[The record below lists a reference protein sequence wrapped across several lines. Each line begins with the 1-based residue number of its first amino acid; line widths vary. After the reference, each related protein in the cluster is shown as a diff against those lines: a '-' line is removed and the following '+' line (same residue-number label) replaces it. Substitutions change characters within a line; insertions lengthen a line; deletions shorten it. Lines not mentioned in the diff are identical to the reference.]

1 MAEVEVRVLGPLEV
15 VVDGTLLTGL
25 PRLERTLLAALA
37 VRAGRPV
44 SVSALAADVWA
55 DPPPSWRKSLQ
66 VRVARIRRRL
76 EDAGLPADVLATT
89 GEGYRLALDADR
101 IDAHRFH
108 RCFEEGRRLLDEG
121 RPDAAR
127 ETLDAG
133 LALWRGDPLPE
144 LADTAGGQAEVA
156 RLVELRHLAV
166 EERTEAILALGRHGE
181 AVADAERNVADAPL
195 RERRWAQLM
204 VALYRSGRQADA
216 LRAFQRARDLL
227 VEELGLEPGPELA
240 RIEAAVIHHDP
251 SLDLQP
257 AGPPGAAAA
266 PVARIGT
273 EPELLWVDWQ
283 RQVPLV
289 GRARERAVLAEAWSK
304 VRDDSLGGV
313 VVLTGRS
320 GVGKTRLVAELAKDA
335 SDEGAWVLAFR
346 CAPGVGLV
354 PMGPGPLSLGVDLPA
369 VSTGPPAAA
378 AAVEYGL
385 AIFDRVMAVAEQRPV
400 LLVFDD
406 LHRAEPFVVEAM
418 RTVADRPV
426 MPLDG
431 SLPVLTVAT
440 FRDAA
445 TLPPG
450 VHALVHQVRQLHVE
464 ALLGLGPLPPDDA
477 RALVAERLAVGGT
490 GDLGRG
496 RDLDALVAHVGGNP
510 RRLIELARHL
520 RSTAGSEVAEASEPA
535 QASEPTQAS
544 ESAVGP
550 ELPAWQRAA
559 GSVVALGSEAAV
571 GSGAQEPVVAPG
583 SVAAVGSGSPEAV
596 VAHESAVAVGSEAA
610 VALGSVVA
618 LGSEVAAG
626 QQHAAAGHQA
636 AETPPLGGAG
646 RAPTPERLRQ
656 VVGEEL
662 AELPEDLVAF
672 LAAVAVAGPEVG
684 TATAARAAGVDDE
697 TAARL
702 VERAAGAGYLATD
715 GAGDRVRFITPLER
729 EVLLGMLSEARR
741 ATIAERAAAT
751 TTATTPTGVTA
762 TAAAP
767 NPVAPAETTPTGITP
782 AETTPAESTPAETAS
797 TETTPAA
804 TTPAATTP
812 TGITPTET
820 TPTETTPA
828 EIAPTEITATGVTAT
843 VATPN
848 TVAPTERTPV
858 EIARAETA
866 PTGITPAAITPA
878 GITSTGTTSTEN
890 TPNTVAPTMAAA
902 APTTAPVASPLAV
915 TPATAPADPSPP
927 ATGPADPSPPALFD
941 GPDLLWA
948 ARQLQVPLAGRAAE
962 RERLLH
968 AWRQVCDRGKTGLV
982 VITAGAGLGKTR
994 LLAEVARAAVDAG
1007 GAALGGRFSATLGL
1021 SPLGGD
1027 VAILGVAPPAAEA
1040 LRGPDVVIG
1049 YLRELFDRLLDVTR
1063 RQPAVVLLDD
1073 AHLASA
1079 ELVDGMRRLVDRPIP
1094 MAEGRPIL
1102 VVAAQRPGGRGGHG
1116 IAPLVR
1122 DLQRV
1127 DVRDELDLASLDPD
1141 DSLRLLE
1148 AVLGDDLDAASAEQ
1162 LALVAG
1168 CAGGIPGHLVEL
1180 GRHLAAS
1187 GIVRCGHWDVEVS
1200 PTIAAAAAGSGVGI
1214 VRESGGGR
1222 DPEVVAPGRA
1232 GVGVPTAL
1240 RSAVEADLAELPA
1253 DVVRLL
1259 TAAAVVGPSFDLAS
1273 AARAAGI
1280 DDGQALDALDHA
1292 VAARVVAETADGYR
1306 FASEVEQVVLAD
1318 RLSAGRR
1325 ALIRS
1330 RLGDGPP
1337 TP

>member
-1 MAEVEVRVLGPLEV
+1 MADVEVRVLGPLEV
-15 VVDGTLLTGL
+15 AVDGTLLTGL

-37 VRAGRPV
+37 VRAGRTV
-44 SVSALAADVWA
+44 AFAALAADVWA

-89 GEGYRLALDADR
+89 GEGYRLAVDADR

-108 RCFEEGRRLLDEG
+108 RCFDEGRRLLDEG

-127 ETLDAG
+127 EALDAG

-144 LADTAGGQAEVA
+144 LADTSGGQAEVA

-166 EERTEAILALGRHGE
+166 EERTDAILALGRHGE
-181 AVADAERNVADAPL
+181 AVADAERSLADAPL

-216 LRAFQRARDLL
+216 LRAFQRARHLL

-240 RIEAAVIHHDP
+240 RIEAAVISHDP
-251 SLDLQP
+251 VLDLP
-257 AGPPGAAAA
+257 DRAGAETA
-266 PVARIGT
+266 PVVRTGT

-289 GRARERAVLAEAWSK
+289 GRERERAVLAGAWSR
-304 VRDDSLGGV
+304 VRDESLGGV

-320 GVGKTRLVAELAKDA
+320 GVGKTRLVAELAKDV
-335 SDEGAWVLAFR
+335 SDEGGWVLAFR
-346 CAPGVGLV
+346 CAPEVGLV
-354 PMGPGPLSLGVDLPA
+354 PMGPGPLSLGVDLP
-369 VSTGPPAAA
+369 VVGSGPPAAA

-385 AIFDRVMAVAEQRPV
+385 ALFDRVMAVAEQRPV

-464 ALLGLGPLPPDDA
+464 ALLGLGPLPAADA
-477 RALVAERLAVGGT
+477 RALVEERLAVGPS
-490 GDLGRG
+490 DGRVG
-496 RDLDALVAHVGGNP
+496 NPDLDALVAHVGGNP
-510 RRLIELARHL
+510 RRLIEVARHL
-520 RSTAGSEVAEASEPA
+520 RSTAGSGAAPASA
-535 QASEPTQAS
+535 VSVGA
-544 ESAVGP
+544 AVGP
-550 ELPAWQRAA
+550 EDTARQHTAGPRAT
-559 GSVVALGSEAAV
+559 EA
-571 GSGAQEPVVAPG
+571 PR
-583 SVAAVGSGSPEAV
+583 
-596 VAHESAVAVGSEAA
+596 
-610 VALGSVVA
+610 
-618 LGSEVAAG
+618 
-626 QQHAAAGHQA
+626 
-636 AETPPLGGAG
+636 LGGVG
-646 RAPTPERLRQ
+646 EAPTPERLWQ
-656 VVGEEL
+656 VVDEEL

-672 LAAVAVAGPEVG
+672 LAAVAAVGLEVG
-684 TATAARAAGVDDE
+684 TTTAARAAGVDDE

-715 GAGDRVRFITPLER
+715 GTRDRVRFITPLER
-729 EVLLGMLSEARR
+729 EVLVGRLSEARR
-741 ATIAERAAAT
+741 ATIAERVAAAPAVTLPPGLPATAAPAT
-751 TTATTPTGVTA
+751 TTAAASTAGAATTA
-762 TAAAP
+762 STAAA
-767 NPVAPAETTPTGITP
+767 
-782 AETTPAESTPAETAS
+782 STAGAATDASAAAASTAS
-797 TETTPAA
+797 TAAASTAGSATDAGAASPAKTP
-804 TTPAATTP
+804 ATTP
-812 TGITPTET
+812 TP
-820 TPTETTPA
+820 
-828 EIAPTEITATGVTAT
+828 IATA
-843 VATPN
+843 
-848 TVAPTERTPV
+848 
-858 EIARAETA
+858 
-866 PTGITPAAITPA
+866 
-878 GITSTGTTSTEN
+878 
-890 TPNTVAPTMAAA
+890 
-902 APTTAPVASPLAV
+902 
-915 TPATAPADPSPP
+915 TPATAPVPSPPAAAPAETPAAAADPAPLAAPPTTAPPATATASTPATPDPSSPATPDPSSSATGPVDPSPP
-927 ATGPADPSPPALFD
+927 ASFD

-948 ARQLQVPLAGRAAE
+948 ARQLQLPLAGRAAE
-962 RERLLH
+962 RERLVR

-1007 GAALGGRFSATLGL
+1007 GAALGGRFSLALGL

-1049 YLRELFDRLLDVTR
+1049 YLRELFDRLLAVTR
-1063 RQPAVVLLDD
+1063 HQPAVVLLDD

-1102 VVAAQRPGGRGGHG
+1102 VVAAQRPGSRGGHG

-1127 DVRDELDLASLDPD
+1127 DVRDEIDLAPLDRD
-1141 DSLRLLE
+1141 DSLRLLG
-1148 AVLGDDLDAASAEQ
+1148 AALGHDLDAATAEQ
-1162 LALVAG
+1162 MALVAG

-1180 GRHLAAS
+1180 GRHLAAT
-1187 GIVRCGHWDVEVS
+1187 GIVRRGHWDAGVR
-1200 PTIAAAAAGSGVGI
+1200 PTIAAAGI
-1214 VRESGGGR
+1214 LGEGR
-1222 DPEVVAPGRA
+1222 GDAEVAPGRA

-1253 DVVRLL
+1253 DLVRVLA
-1259 TAAAVVGPSFDLAS
+1259 AAAVVGPSFDLAS

-1280 DDGQALDALDHA
+1280 DDDQALDALDHA

-1325 ALIRS
+1325 SLIGS
-1330 RLGDGPP
+1330 RLGGRPRS
-1337 TP
+1337 

>member
-15 VVDGTLLTGL
+15 AVDGTLLTGL

-156 RLVELRHLAV
+156 RLVELRHLAA

-181 AVADAERNVADAPL
+181 AVAEAERNVTDAPL

-216 LRAFQRARDLL
+216 LRAFQRARHLL

-240 RIEAAVIHHDP
+240 RIEAAVINHDP
-251 SLDLQP
+251 SLDLRL

-289 GRARERAVLAEAWSK
+289 GRERERAVLAEAWSK

-490 GDLGRG
+490 GDPGRG

-510 RRLIELARHL
+510 RRLIEMARHL
-520 RSTAGSEVAEASEPA
+520 RSTAG
-535 QASEPTQAS
+535 
-544 ESAVGP
+544 P
-550 ELPAWQRAA
+550 EAA
-559 GSVVALGSEAAV
+559 GSVVTG
-571 GSGAQEPVVAPG
+571 
-583 SVAAVGSGSPEAV
+583 PEA
-596 VAHESAVAVGSEAA
+596 SAGQRAAASE
-610 VALGSVVA
+610 VALGSVVVA
-618 LGSEVAAG
+618 GQPAAG
-626 QQHAAAGHQA
+626 QQAAATGQQV

-646 RAPTPERLRQ
+646 RVPTPERLRQ

-715 GAGDRVRFITPLER
+715 GARDRVRFITPLER
-729 EVLLGMLSEARR
+729 EVLLGRLSEERR
-741 ATIAERAAAT
+741 ATIAERAAAAA
-751 TTATTPTGVTA
+751 TATTPTGVTA
-762 TAAAP
+762 TAA
-767 NPVAPAETTPTGITP
+767 TP
-782 AETTPAESTPAETAS
+782 STL
-797 TETTPAA
+797 
-804 TTPAATTP
+804 
-812 TGITPTET
+812 
-820 TPTETTPA
+820 
-828 EIAPTEITATGVTAT
+828 
-843 VATPN
+843 
-848 TVAPTERTPV
+848 
-858 EIARAETA
+858 
-866 PTGITPAAITPA
+866 
-878 GITSTGTTSTEN
+878 
-890 TPNTVAPTMAAA
+890 APTMAGAV
-902 APTTAPVASPLAV
+902 PTTVPVASPPAV
-915 TPATAPADPSPP
+915 TPPTAPADPSPP
-927 ATGPADPSPPALFD
+927 ATGTRDPSASASFD

-962 RERLLH
+962 RERLVH

-1027 VAILGVAPPAAEA
+1027 VAILGVASPAAEA
-1040 LRGPDVVIG
+1040 LRGPGVVIG

-1127 DVRDELDLASLDPD
+1127 DVRDELDLAPLDPD

-1187 GIVRCGHWDVEVS
+1187 GIVRGGHWDVEVS
-1200 PTIAAAAAGSGVGI
+1200 PTIAGVGI
-1214 VRESGGGR
+1214 VRESGGDR
-1222 DPEVVAPGRA
+1222 APEVVAPGRA

-1306 FASEVEQVVLAD
+1306 FASEVEQVVLAA

-1325 ALIRS
+1325 SLIRS